1 MSFRINTN
9 IDAFDAQRNL
19 QTNSLNFSKSIEKLS
34 SGLRINR
41 AGDDA
46 AGLSISEKLRAQV
59 KGTAQAVRN
68 AQDGISMVQTT
79 EGALNEVQSILQRM
93 RELGVQGSSG
103 TLSTD
108 DRTAVNSELK
118 QLRDEINRISSVTD
132 FNGTKVL
139 GGSTTSA
146 TSATLSAS
154 QVVVA
159 NGGTMSVAGN
169 SGMSTVQN
177 GTYTVSVSSI
187 GTGGVIT
194 GVTIAFGSGSTATSA
209 TYAVS
214 STGQVNI
221 GNGLQVSFSANSTA
235 TVGTTAFS
243 FTTTGGA
250 AAGQGVQNVS
260 LQIGANTSSN
270 ERLNVA
276 ISSTQANVMG
286 SGLATTALAGT
297 NLYAATNL
305 DDAVKQIDQMLS
317 NSSTV
322 SGDLQSAFRALV
334 DASGQALK
342 DTSAIRSTLGASQNR
357 LEHTIANL
365 GVAQENLSASESRI
379 RDVDM
384 ASEMVN
390 YTKTQILQQAGTAI
404 LSQANQAPNGVLSLL
419 R

>member
-1 MSFRINTN
+1 
-9 IDAFDAQRNL
+9 
-19 QTNSLNFSKSIEKLS
+19 
-34 SGLRINR
+34 
-41 AGDDA
+41 
-46 AGLSISEKLRAQV
+46 
-59 KGTAQAVRN
+59 
-68 AQDGISMVQTT
+68 
-79 EGALNEVQSILQRM
+79 M

-103 TLSTD
+103 TLSSD

-118 QLRDEINRISSVTD
+118 QMRDEINRISSVTD

-139 GGSTTSA
+139 GASTTSA
-146 TSATLSAS
+146 TTATLSAS

-159 NGGTMSVAGN
+159 NGGTMSVSVGN
-169 SGMSTVQN
+169 GISTVQN

-194 GVTIAFGSGSTATSA
+194 GVTVAFGSGSTATST

-214 STGQVNI
+214 SGGQVNI
-221 GNGLQVSFSANSTA
+221 GNGMQITFSANSTA

-243 FTTTGGA
+243 FNTTGGA
-250 AAGQGVQNVS
+250 AAGQGLQNVA
-260 LQIGANTSSN
+260 LQIGANTSTS

-286 SGLATTALAGT
+286 SGASTTALSGT
-297 NLYAATNL
+297 NLYASTSL
-305 DDAVKQIDQMLS
+305 DDAVKQIDYALT
-317 NSSTV
+317 NSTV
-322 SGDLQSAFRALV
+322 GGDIQGVFRSLV
-334 DASGQALK
+334 DAAGQALK
-342 DTSAIRSTLGASQNR
+342 DTSAIRSTLGANQNR